1 MSGTANVKPPKNDA
15 EWARNTERRLTQA
28 EHPLSARVGNRVLS
42 TNPDT
47 GDLIASNV
55 NGGTLILAEKPAPS
69 DTPDIITSPA
79 CAVVVGRSSLQSIPS
94 GGAFVA
100 WDSTLAEVGGAWGTG
115 SGTVPA
121 LTVPQSGL
129 YQIAASIHWQT
140 GGITATAAILV
151 DDRAVLSSRITDG
164 IGSAWITSQ
173 VNGLRNLQQGSV
185 VRMSVSTGAGNAIGA
200 SPLTATAVP
209 SQLSLVRVG

>member
-15 EWARNTERRLTQA
+15 EWARNTERRLAQT
-28 EHPLSARVGNRVLS
+28 EHPSSARVGNWVLS
-42 TNPDT
+42 THPDT

-55 NGGTLILAEKPAPS
+55 NGGSLILAEQPEPS
-69 DTPDIITSPA
+69 DTPDTVTSPA

-94 GGAFVA
+94 GGAYID
-100 WDSTLAEVGGAWGTG
+100 WDSTLAEVGGEWGAG
-115 SGTVPA
+115 SGTVSE

-173 VNGLRNLQQGSV
+173 VNGLRSLQQGSV
-185 VRMSVSTGAGNAIGA
+185 VQMAVSTGGGNAIGA
-200 SPLTATAVP
+200 SPLTVTPVP